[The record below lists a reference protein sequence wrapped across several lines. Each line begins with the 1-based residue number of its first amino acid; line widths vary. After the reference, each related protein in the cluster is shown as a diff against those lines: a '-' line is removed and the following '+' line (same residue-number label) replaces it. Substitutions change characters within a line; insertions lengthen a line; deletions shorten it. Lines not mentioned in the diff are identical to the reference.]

1 MSAALTGLALTGL
14 RACGR
19 GLEAGRLALR
29 GGKAVSFSRRRIA
42 PCPICGFLSVVVA
55 VIGGALFGARR
66 LRWSR
71 VMCLRGHRSMTAGV
85 EG

>member
-1 MSAALTGLALTGL
+1 M
-14 RACGR
+14 
-19 GLEAGRLALR
+19 
-29 GGKAVSFSRRRIA
+29 SFSRRRIV